1 MGGTPNLVLP
11 ASSGTGS
18 MMNYGLKD
26 RVVCITGGASGIGRA
41 GALALARDGAHV
53 AIADLRHDDID
64 KVLAE
69 IRAFGVKATG
79 YALDV
84 RDEEG
89 TKQAVDMFEK
99 ELGPIDG
106 LFACAGISRTA
117 PAEALDERDFSDVID
132 VNLKG
137 LFFTCREI
145 GGRMIKRG
153 KGSMVLIGSLD
164 GLGGHAGRTHYVA
177 SKHAVGGVAKNLA
190 IEWGRHGIRVNCIAP
205 AFVDTPLLRANMPPS
220 FIENINDRTPLGR
233 MGMPEEMASAA
244 LMLLSDAAS
253 YITGVVLPIDGGL
266 TSGFFTRKQG
276 GDYASKKL
284 LEAGVYSE

>member
-1 MGGTPNLVLP
+1 
-11 ASSGTGS
+11 

-53 AIADLRHDDID
+53 AIIDLRQEDID
-64 KVLAE
+64 KVLGE
-69 IRAFGVKATG
+69 VRSFGVKASG
-79 YALDV
+79 YVLDV
-84 RDEEG
+84 RDGEAIG
-89 TKQAVDMFEK
+89 KAADQFEK

-117 PAEALDERDFSDVID
+117 PAEVLDEQDFIDVID

-137 LFFTCREI
+137 LFLTCRVI
-145 GGRMIKRG
+145 GNRMIERG
-153 KGSMVLIGSLD
+153 KGSIVVIGSLD

-177 SKHAVGGVAKNLA
+177 SKHAVSGVAKNLA

-205 AFVDTPLLRANMPPS
+205 GFVDTPLLRANMPPN

-244 LMLLSDAAS
+244 LMLLSDASS